1 MKPYLMRSSV
11 RSSAHNRAGGN
22 WLKGGS
28 VTPTFPLPGPTVVKH
43 SPKNFGQIGCKICSI
58 KIPCITPPMFSY
70 LPQPLHKVLG
80 HCVTIRAC
88 LFVLSDSIIRKTQ
101 RDLDHLVVKFQV
113 SSFVNIN
120 FKIAKSFKISS

>member
-22 WLKGGS
+22 WLKGGECN
-28 VTPTFPLPGPTVVKH
+28 PHLPPARPYGSKAQPQ
-43 SPKNFGQIGCKICSI
+43 NFWSNWLQNLFHQNTLYYS
-58 KIPCITPPMFSY
+58 PMFSD

-101 RDLDHLVVKFQV
+101 TLSSFSCEV
-113 SSFVNIN
+113 SIFVNIY
-120 FKIAKSFKISS
+120 FKIAKSFKASS

>member
-28 VTPTFPLPGPTVVKH
+28 VTPTFPLPGPTVVK
-43 SPKNFGQIGCKICSI
+43 PQNFWSNWLQNLFHQNTLYYS
-58 KIPCITPPMFSY
+58 PMFSD